1 MEAFFHPDQKRHHPH
16 FFLRFGRVVACFE
29 TPARAEA
36 LVEGVREAGWRI
48 REPPLPD
55 PEVLAAVH
63 DPAYLAFL
71 RDSPGE
77 WAGLP
82 EAGAEVVPNIHP
94 TPEML
99 AHGARKPEG
108 VVGRAGWFLAD
119 TACAIGP
126 ATWASARASAGA
138 ALAAAN
144 AVAAGARV
152 AYALCRPPGHHAYA
166 GRAGGH
172 CYLNN
177 AALAAETLRRAGASR
192 VAILDLDVHH
202 GNGTQGIFWQRGDV
216 LTVSLHGDPRHVY
229 PWFVGHGDERG
240 EGPGEGANLNLP
252 LPRGAGDDAWLAAL
266 DEGVAAVR
274 RFGADALVVAL
285 GFDALVGEPLGF
297 LAVSVD
303 GFARAAEA
311 VSALG
316 LPSVLVQ
323 EGGYA
328 IGSLPELVA
337 RFLSA
342 WRG

>member
-1 MEAFFHPDQKRHHPH
+1 MDAFFHPDQTRHAPQ

-36 LVEGVREAGWRI
+36 LLLGVRGAGLAI
-48 REPPLPD
+48 REPALPD
-55 PEVLAAVH
+55 LGELAAVH
-63 DPAYLAFL
+63 DPSYLGFL
-71 RDSPGE
+71 RDSPRE

-82 EAGAEVVPNIHP
+82 GAGAEVVPNMHP

-99 AHGARKPEG
+99 AHGARAPEG

-126 ATWASARASAGA
+126 DTWASAVASAGA
-138 ALAAAN
+138 ALAAAD
-144 AVAAGARV
+144 AVAGGARA
-152 AYALCRPPGHHAYA
+152 AYALCRPPGHHAYSR
-166 GRAGGH
+166 RAGGH

-177 AALAAETLRRAGASR
+177 AALAAERLRRAGAAR
-192 VAILDLDVHH
+192 VAVLDLDVHH
-202 GNGTQGIFWQRGDV
+202 GNGTQGIFWHRGDV
-216 LTVSLHGDPRHVY
+216 LTVSVHGDPRHFY
-229 PWFVGHGDERG
+229 PWFVGHADERG
-240 EGPGEGANLNLP
+240 EGPGEGTNLNLP
-252 LPRGAGDDAWLAAL
+252 LPRGADDEAWLAAVA
-266 DEGVAAVR
+266 DGAAAVR

-285 GFDALVGEPLGF
+285 GFDAWVGEPLGF
-297 LAVSVD
+297 LAVSED
-303 GFARAAEA
+303 GFARAAA
-311 VSALG
+311 TVSALG

-328 IGSLPELVA
+328 VDALPKLVV